1 MAERNQRK
9 HRKCSHCSFSVVG
22 KASELKAHGRTCM
35 ERHRAAA
42 AEAIMDKL
50 KQDMADERLLNAEG
64 D

>member
-1 MAERNQRK
+1 
-9 HRKCSHCSFSVVG
+9 
-22 KASELKAHGRTCM
+22 M